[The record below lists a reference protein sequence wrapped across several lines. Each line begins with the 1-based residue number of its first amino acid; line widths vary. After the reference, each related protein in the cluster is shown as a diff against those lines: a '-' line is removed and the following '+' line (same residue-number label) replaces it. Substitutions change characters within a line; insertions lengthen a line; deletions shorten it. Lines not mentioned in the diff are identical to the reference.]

1 MSGFSNLLI
10 HSVDVVTPLE
20 DDSDTDRHGNPIEED
35 AEPVSE
41 RWRIEPASTEEDLA
55 NRDTRVSQY
64 RGFAPPTSVVT
75 ALSRVEWGARTLRVS
90 GDPEAFYGRNA
101 LHHYEV
107 TLEEVT
113 G

>member
-10 HSVDVVTPLE
+10 HSVDVVTPSE
-20 DDSDTDRHGNPIEED
+20 SGEDTDRHGNPIEED
-35 AEPVSE
+35 AEPVTE
-41 RWRIEPASTEEDLA
+41 RWRIEPTKAEEDLE
-55 NRDTRVSQY
+55 NRDTRVSEY

-75 ALSRVEWGARTLRVS
+75 ALSRIVWGSRTLRVT
-90 GDPEAFYGRNA
+90 GDPEAFYGRSA

-107 TLEEVT
+107 SLEEVT